1 MMQFVLPFLINF
13 GVNKAMGMSTGK
25 ALGLAGVQ
33 AFAGPAASAGSA
45 GATGASA
52 MVGSEITALGTQAA
66 TQGITQGGIGG
77 IVGNALTG
85 GGGLSSLTSGPAAQA
100 LLMEGGKTLLS
111 SQLDKRYG
119 INPMLTYGGVTA
131 LQGGVGGLGEGG
143 KGFME
148 GAKGAFANPVTGKPL
163 MAPSVP
169 GKESSSLLGLGKES
183 GITGLGTGADI
194 GLGITATSLLDSLG
208 KKGKP
213 EDKPTEK
220 FNVNYPNVKDIVTN
234 FNIKDPVTGQ
244 VSRLAIGETP
254 EERFMKTGYQS
265 RFKDGGLAKFNQG
278 ALVSMLPGK
287 SVSDEKDPSIYK
299 RAYNFV
305 TDETGNGDM
314 EEDTMLAQLADGE
327 FVTTA
332 KAVLGAGIFQ
342 GAKPNDM
349 SSMRDKGA
357 KFFYEQQAR
366 FKRIYEMLEEAKE
379 KKEQAA

>member
-33 AFAGPAASAGSA
+33 AFTGPAGS
-45 GATGASA
+45 GGGGIGGL
-52 MVGSEITALGTQAA
+52 VGAA
-66 TQGITQGGIGG
+66 TQGGAQMT
-77 IVGNALTG
+77 
-85 GGGLSSLTSGPAAQA
+85 AANLGTIA
-100 LLMEGGKTLLS
+100 GKDLLMEGGKTLLS
-111 SQLDKRYG
+111 AQLDKRYG
-119 INPMLTYGGVTA
+119 INPMLTYTGASA
-131 LQGGVGGLGEGG
+131 LQGGIGAIGTEQ
-143 KGFME
+143 GFM
-148 GAKGAFANPVTGKPL
+148 GGVKGAFTNPVSGKPL
-163 MAPSVP
+163 MAP
-169 GKESSSLLGLGKES
+169 GTGEASSNLLGLGKES

-194 GLGITATSLLDSLG
+194 GLGIGATTLLGGMGGEDEP
-208 KKGKP
+208 KK
-213 EDKPTEK
+213 TEEK
-220 FNVNYPNVKDIVTN
+220 VNENYPNVKDIVTN

-244 VSRLAIGETP
+244 TSKLAIGETP
-254 EERFMKTGYQS
+254 EERFMKVGYTP
-265 RFKDGGLAKFNQG
+265 RFKDGGIAKFNQG

-314 EEDTMLAQLADGE
+314 DEDTMLAQLADGE

-342 GAKPNDM
+342 GAKPGDM
-349 SSMRDKGA
+349 SGMRDKGA

-366 FKRIYEMLEEAKE
+366 FKRIYEMLEEAKRS
-379 KKEQAA
+379 KEQAA

>member
-1 MMQFVLPFLINF
+1 MAFQAMILPFLINF

-33 AFAGPAASAGSA
+33 AFAPVPPGSDAAA
-45 GATGASA
+45 
-52 MVGSEITALGTQAA
+52 
-66 TQGITQGGIGG
+66 GGIGG
-77 IVGNALTG
+77 IIG
-85 GGGLSSLTSGPAAQA
+85 SGAFTAEKLGSAAVQKQ

-111 SQLDKRYG
+111 AQADKRYG
-119 INPMLTYGGVTA
+119 INPMLAYSGASA
-131 LQGGVGGLGEGG
+131 LQGGLGAFDPSQTGLA
-143 KGFME
+143 
-148 GAKGAFANPVTGKPL
+148 GAKQALGFGGADTATKAATTTAATDTATKPVTEAAIKKGI
-163 MAPSVP
+163 
-169 GKESSSLLGLGKES
+169 LGGTQGGILGY
-183 GITGLGTGADI
+183 GTGADI
-194 GLGITATSLLDSLG
+194 GAGIAATTLLGG
-208 KKGKP
+208 MGG
-213 EDKPTEK
+213 EDKPEK
-220 FNVNYPNVKDIVTN
+220 KEEQVNVNYPNVKDIVTN

-244 VSRLAIGETP
+244 TSKLAIGETP
-254 EERFMKTGYQS
+254 EERFMKTGYTS
-265 RFKDGGLAKFNQG
+265 RFKDGGIAKFNQG

-342 GAKPNDM
+342 GAKPSDM

-366 FKRIYEMLEEAKE
+366 FKRIYEMLEEAKRS
-379 KKEQAA
+379 KEQAA

>member
-1 MMQFVLPFLINF
+1 MSFALVLPFLINF

-33 AFAGPAASAGSA
+33 AFTGPAGQASG
-45 GATGASA
+45 
-52 MVGSEITALGTQAA
+52 
-66 TQGITQGGIGG
+66 GGIGG
-77 IVGNALTG
+77 IVGAEGFT
-85 GGGLSSLTSGPAAQA
+85 AAQLA
-100 LLMEGGKTLLS
+100 EKASPLLLEGGKTLLS
-111 SQLDKRYG
+111 AQLDKRYG
-119 INPMLTYGGVTA
+119 INPMLTYGGATA
-131 LQGGVGGLGEGG
+131 LQGGIGAIGTEQ
-143 KGFME
+143 GFM
-148 GAKGAFANPVTGKPL
+148 GGVKGAFTNPVTGKPL
-163 MAPSVP
+163 MAP
-169 GKESSSLLGLGKES
+169 GTGEASSNLLGLGKES

-194 GLGITATSLLDSLG
+194 GLGIGATTLLSGMGGDEQPQ
-208 KKGKP
+208 KQ
-213 EDKPTEK
+213 EEK
-220 FNVNYPNVKDIVTN
+220 VNENYPNVKDIVTN

-244 VSRLAIGETP
+244 TSKLAIGETP
-254 EERFMKTGYQS
+254 EERFMKTGYKS

-314 EEDTMLAQLADGE
+314 DEDTMLAQLADGE

-342 GAKPNDM
+342 GAKPSDING
-349 SSMRDKGA
+349 MRDKGA

-366 FKRIYEMLEEAKE
+366 FKRIYEMLEEAKRS
-379 KKEQAA
+379 KEQAA

>member
-1 MMQFVLPFLINF
+1 MVPAFVLPFLINF

-33 AFAGPAASAGSA
+33 AFAPVPPGSDAAA
-45 GATGASA
+45 
-52 MVGSEITALGTQAA
+52 
-66 TQGITQGGIGG
+66 GGIGG
-77 IVGNALTG
+77 ILG
-85 GGGLSSLTSGPAAQA
+85 SGAFTAEKLGSAAIQKQ

-111 SQLDKRYG
+111 SQLDKKYG
-119 INPMLTYGGVTA
+119 INPALAYTGASV
-131 LQGGVGGLGEGG
+131 LQGGIGALGTEQ
-143 KGFME
+143 GFMG
-148 GAKGAFANPVTGKPL
+148 GAKQA
-163 MAPSVP
+163 
-169 GKESSSLLGLGKES
+169 LGLGGTDAAAKATTTATTDAATKAASPSLFGLGSEK

-194 GLGITATSLLDSLG
+194 GLGIAGTSLLSGMGGEDEP
-208 KKGKP
+208 KK
-213 EDKPTEK
+213 TEEK
-220 FNVNYPNVKDIVTN
+220 VNENYPNVKDIVTN

-244 VSRLAIGETP
+244 TSKLAIGETP
-254 EERFMKTGYQS
+254 EERFMKVGYTP
-265 RFKDGGLAKFNQG
+265 RYKDGGIAKFNQG

-314 EEDTMLAQLADGE
+314 DEDTMLAQLADGE

-342 GAKPNDM
+342 GAKPGDM
-349 SSMRDKGA
+349 SGMRDKGA

-366 FKRIYEMLEEAKE
+366 FKRIYEMLEEAKQS
-379 KKEQAA
+379 KEQAA

>member
-33 AFAGPAASAGSA
+33 AFTGPAGS
-45 GATGASA
+45 GGGGIGGL
-52 MVGSEITALGTQAA
+52 VGAA
-66 TQGITQGGIGG
+66 TQGGAQMT
-77 IVGNALTG
+77 
-85 GGGLSSLTSGPAAQA
+85 AANLGSIA
-100 LLMEGGKTLLS
+100 GKDLLMEGGKTLLS
-111 SQLDKRYG
+111 AQLDKRYG
-119 INPMLTYGGVTA
+119 INPMLTYGGASA
-131 LQGGVGGLGEGG
+131 LQGGIGAIGTEQ
-143 KGFME
+143 GFM
-148 GAKGAFANPVTGKPL
+148 GGVKGAFTNPVSGKPL
-163 MAPSVP
+163 MAP
-169 GKESSSLLGLGKES
+169 GTGEASSNLLGLGKES

-194 GLGITATSLLDSLG
+194 GLGIGATSLLSG
-208 KKGKP
+208 MGGEEKP
-213 EDKPTEK
+213 EKQEEK
-220 FNVNYPNVKDIVTN
+220 VNVNYPNVKDIVTN

-244 VSRLAIGETP
+244 TSKLAIGETP
-254 EERFMKTGYQS
+254 EERFMKTGYTS
-265 RFKDGGLAKFNQG
+265 RFKDGGIAQFNQG

-314 EEDTMLAQLADGE
+314 DEDTMLAQLADGE

-342 GAKPNDM
+342 GAKPSDM
-349 SSMRDKGA
+349 NGMRDKGA

-366 FKRIYEMLEEAKE
+366 FKRIYEMLEEAKQS
-379 KKEQAA
+379 KEQAA

>member
-33 AFAGPAASAGSA
+33 AFTGPAGS
-45 GATGASA
+45 GGGGIGGL
-52 MVGSEITALGTQAA
+52 VGAA
-66 TQGITQGGIGG
+66 TQGGAQIT
-77 IVGNALTG
+77 
-85 GGGLSSLTSGPAAQA
+85 AANLGSIA
-100 LLMEGGKTLLS
+100 GKDLLMEGGKTLLS
-111 SQLDKRYG
+111 AQLDKRYG
-119 INPMLTYGGVTA
+119 INPMLTYGGASA
-131 LQGGVGGLGEGG
+131 LQGGIGAIGTEQ
-143 KGFME
+143 GFM
-148 GAKGAFANPVTGKPL
+148 GGVKGAFTNPVSGKPL
-163 MAPSVP
+163 MAP
-169 GKESSSLLGLGKES
+169 GTGEASSNLLGLGKES

-194 GLGITATSLLDSLG
+194 GLGIGATSLLSDMG
-208 KKGKP
+208 GGEEPKK
-213 EDKPTEK
+213 TEEK
-220 FNVNYPNVKDIVTN
+220 VNENYPNVKDIVTN

-244 VSRLAIGETP
+244 TSKLAIGETP
-254 EERFMKTGYQS
+254 EERFMKVGYTP
-265 RFKDGGLAKFNQG
+265 RYKDGGIAKFNQG

-314 EEDTMLAQLADGE
+314 DEDTMLAQLADGE

-342 GAKPNDM
+342 GAKPSDM
-349 SSMRDKGA
+349 NGMRDKGA

-366 FKRIYEMLEEAKE
+366 FKRIYEMLEEAKQS
-379 KKEQAA
+379 KEQAA

>member
-33 AFAGPAASAGSA
+33 AFTGPAGS
-45 GATGASA
+45 GGGGIGGL
-52 MVGSEITALGTQAA
+52 VGAA
-66 TQGITQGGIGG
+66 TQGGAQIT
-77 IVGNALTG
+77 
-85 GGGLSSLTSGPAAQA
+85 AANLGTIA
-100 LLMEGGKTLLS
+100 GKDLLMEGGKTLLS
-111 SQLDKRYG
+111 AQLDKRYG
-119 INPMLTYGGVTA
+119 INPMLTYGGLTG
-131 LQGGVGGLGEGG
+131 LEGGIAGLGEGG
-143 KGFME
+143 KGFTE
-148 GAKGAFANPVTGKPL
+148 GFKGAFTNPATGKQLIPPAATTDTGAVTKAGGL
-163 MAPSVP
+163 F
-169 GKESSSLLGLGKES
+169 GKGEGILGY
-183 GITGLGTGADI
+183 GTGADI
-194 GLGITATSLLDSLG
+194 GAGIAATTLLGSMGDKDEG
-208 KKGKP
+208 EKKT
-213 EDKPTEK
+213 EEK
-220 FNVNYPNVKDIVTN
+220 FNVNYPNVKDLVTN
-234 FNIKDPVTGQ
+234 FNIIDPVTGTK
-244 VSRLAIGETP
+244 SKLAIGESP
-254 EERFMKTGYQS
+254 EERFAKTGYQP
-265 RFKDGGLAKFNQG
+265 RFKDGGLAKFNKG

-342 GAKPNDM
+342 GAKPSDM

-366 FKRIYEMLEEAKE
+366 FKRIYEMLEEAKQS
-379 KKEQAA
+379 KEQAA

>member
-1 MMQFVLPFLINF
+1 M
-13 GVNKAMGMSTGK
+13 T
-25 ALGLAGVQ
+25 
-33 AFAGPAASAGSA
+33 AAN
-45 GATGASA
+45 
-52 MVGSEITALGTQAA
+52 LGTIA
-66 TQGITQGGIGG
+66 GKD
-77 IVGNALTG
+77 
-85 GGGLSSLTSGPAAQA
+85 

-111 SQLDKRYG
+111 AQLDKRYG
-119 INPMLTYGGVTA
+119 INPMLSYAGASA
-131 LQGGVGGLGEGG
+131 LQGGIGAIGTEQ
-143 KGFME
+143 GFMG
-148 GAKGAFANPVTGKPL
+148 GAKGAFTNPVTGKPL
-163 MAPSVP
+163 MAP
-169 GKESSSLLGLGKES
+169 GTGEASSNLLGLGKES

-194 GLGITATSLLDSLG
+194 GLGIAGTSLLSGMGGDEQ
-208 KKGKP
+208 P
-213 EDKPTEK
+213 EKQEEK
-220 FNVNYPNVKDIVTN
+220 VNENYPNVKDIVTN

-244 VSRLAIGETP
+244 TSKLAIGETP
-254 EERFMKTGYQS
+254 EERFMKTGYKS

-342 GAKPNDM
+342 GAKPSDIGG
-349 SSMRDKGA
+349 MRDKGA

-366 FKRIYEMLEEAKE
+366 FKRIYEMLEEAKQS
-379 KKEQAA
+379 KEQAA

>member
-33 AFAGPAASAGSA
+33 AFTGPAGS
-45 GATGASA
+45 GGGGIGGL
-52 MVGSEITALGTQAA
+52 VGAA
-66 TQGITQGGIGG
+66 TQGGAQMT
-77 IVGNALTG
+77 
-85 GGGLSSLTSGPAAQA
+85 AANLGTIA
-100 LLMEGGKTLLS
+100 GKDLLMEGGKTLLS
-111 SQLDKRYG
+111 AQLDKRYG
-119 INPMLTYGGVTA
+119 INPMLTYGGATA
-131 LQGGVGGLGEGG
+131 LQGGIGAIGTEQ
-143 KGFME
+143 GFM
-148 GAKGAFANPVTGKPL
+148 GGVKGAFTNPVSGKPL

-169 GKESSSLLGLGKES
+169 GKETASVLGLGKES

-194 GLGITATSLLDSLG
+194 GLGIGATSLLSGMGGEDEP
-208 KKGKP
+208 KK
-213 EDKPTEK
+213 TEEK
-220 FNVNYPNVKDIVTN
+220 VNENYPNVKDIVTN

-244 VSRLAIGETP
+244 TSKLAIGETP
-254 EERFMKTGYQS
+254 EERFMKVGYTP
-265 RFKDGGLAKFNQG
+265 RYKDGGIAKFNQG

-314 EEDTMLAQLADGE
+314 DEDTMLAQLADGE

-342 GAKPNDM
+342 GAKPGDM
-349 SSMRDKGA
+349 SGMRDKGA

-366 FKRIYEMLEEAKE
+366 FKRIYEMLEEAKQS
-379 KKEQAA
+379 KEQAA

>member
-1 MMQFVLPFLINF
+1 MMQLVLPFLINF

-33 AFAGPAASAGSA
+33 AFAGPAAGAGGTFAPGTSEFA
-45 GATGASA
+45 GA
-52 MVGSEITALGTQAA
+52 AA
-66 TQGITQGGIGG
+66 QGGGIGG
-77 IVGNALTG
+77 F
-85 GGGLSSLTSGPAAQA
+85 LSSALSSPAGFGGIDKSA

-111 SQLDKRYG
+111 AQLDKRYG
-119 INPMLTYGGVTA
+119 INPMLTYGGVTG
-131 LQGGVGGLGEGG
+131 LQGGLGGLGEGG
-143 KGFME
+143 KGFTE
-148 GAKGAFANPVTGKPL
+148 GFKGAFANPVTGQPV
-163 MAPSVP
+163 MSPSVP
-169 GKESSSLLGLGKES
+169 GKETASVLGLGSEK

-194 GLGITATSLLDSLG
+194 GLGIAGTTFLAGMGDKG
-208 KKGKP
+208 GEEKKT
-213 EDKPTEK
+213 EEK
-220 FNVNYPNVKDIVTN
+220 FNENYPNVKDTVTN
-234 FNIKDPVTGQ
+234 FNIIDPITGTK
-244 VSRLAIGETP
+244 SKLAIGESP
-254 EERFMKTGYQS
+254 EERFMKTGYKS

-342 GAKPNDM
+342 GAKPSDIGG
-349 SSMRDKGA
+349 MRDKGA

-366 FKRIYEMLEEAKE
+366 FKRIYEMLEEAKQS
-379 KKEQAA
+379 KEQAA

>member
-33 AFAGPAASAGSA
+33 AFTGPAGS
-45 GATGASA
+45 GGGGIGGL
-52 MVGSEITALGTQAA
+52 VGAA
-66 TQGITQGGIGG
+66 TQGGAQMT
-77 IVGNALTG
+77 
-85 GGGLSSLTSGPAAQA
+85 AANLGSIA
-100 LLMEGGKTLLS
+100 GKDLLMEGGKTLLS
-111 SQLDKRYG
+111 AQLDKRYG
-119 INPMLTYGGVTA
+119 INPMLTYGGATA
-131 LQGGVGGLGEGG
+131 LQGGIGAIGTEQ
-143 KGFME
+143 GFM
-148 GAKGAFANPVTGKPL
+148 GGVKGAFTNPVTGKPL
-163 MAPSVP
+163 MAP
-169 GKESSSLLGLGKES
+169 GTGEASSNLLGLGKES

-194 GLGITATSLLDSLG
+194 GLGIGATTLLGGMGGDEQPQ
-208 KKGKP
+208 KQ
-213 EDKPTEK
+213 EEK
-220 FNVNYPNVKDIVTN
+220 VNENYPNVKDIVTN
-234 FNIKDPVTGQ
+234 FNIKDPVTGAT
-244 VSRLAIGETP
+244 SKLAIGETP
-254 EERFMKTGYQS
+254 EERFMKTGYKS

-314 EEDTMLAQLADGE
+314 DEDTMLAQLADGE

-342 GAKPNDM
+342 GAKPSDI
-349 SSMRDKGA
+349 SGMRDKGA

-366 FKRIYEMLEEAKE
+366 FKRIYEMLEEAKRS
-379 KKEQAA
+379 KEQAA

>member
-33 AFAGPAASAGSA
+33 AFTGPAGS
-45 GATGASA
+45 GGGGIGGL
-52 MVGSEITALGTQAA
+52 VGAA
-66 TQGITQGGIGG
+66 TQGGAQM
-77 IVGNALTG
+77 
-85 GGGLSSLTSGPAAQA
+85 SLANLGTIAGKD

-111 SQLDKRYG
+111 AQLDKRYG
-119 INPMLTYGGVTA
+119 INPMLSYAGASA
-131 LQGGVGGLGEGG
+131 LQGGIGAIGTEQ
-143 KGFME
+143 GFM
-148 GAKGAFANPVTGKPL
+148 GGVKGAFTNPVTGKPL

-169 GKESSSLLGLGKES
+169 GKETASVFGLGKES

-194 GLGITATSLLDSLG
+194 GLGIAGTSLLSSLG
-208 KKGKP
+208 DKGEGEKK
-213 EDKPTEK
+213 TEEK
-220 FNVNYPNVKDIVTN
+220 VNVNYPNVKDIVTN

-244 VSRLAIGETP
+244 TSKLAIGETP
-254 EERFMKTGYQS
+254 EERFMKVGYTP
-265 RFKDGGLAKFNQG
+265 RFKEGGIAKFNNG

-342 GAKPNDM
+342 GAKPSDM
-349 SSMRDKGA
+349 SAMRDKGA

-366 FKRIYEMLEEAKE
+366 FKRIYEMLEEAKQN
-379 KKEQAA
+379 KEQAA

>member
-1 MMQFVLPFLINF
+1 MVPAFVLPFLINF

-33 AFAGPAASAGSA
+33 AFAPVPPGSDAAA
-45 GATGASA
+45 
-52 MVGSEITALGTQAA
+52 
-66 TQGITQGGIGG
+66 GGIGG
-77 IVGNALTG
+77 ILG
-85 GGGLSSLTSGPAAQA
+85 SGAFTAEKLGSAAVQKQ

-119 INPMLTYGGVTA
+119 INPALAYTGASA
-131 LQGGVGGLGEGG
+131 LQGGLGAFDPTKTGFAGAKQAIGLGGADAAKTTVAGDAATKQAADTATKTGGLFGKGEGI
-143 KGFME
+143 
-148 GAKGAFANPVTGKPL
+148 
-163 MAPSVP
+163 
-169 GKESSSLLGLGKES
+169 LGY
-183 GITGLGTGADI
+183 GTGADI
-194 GLGITATSLLDSLG
+194 GAGIAATTLLSGMGGEDEP
-208 KKGKP
+208 KK
-213 EDKPTEK
+213 TEEK
-220 FNVNYPNVKDIVTN
+220 VNENYPNVKDIVTN

-244 VSRLAIGETP
+244 TSKLAIGETP
-254 EERFMKTGYQS
+254 EERFMKVGYTP
-265 RFKDGGLAKFNQG
+265 RYKDGGIAKFNQG

-342 GAKPNDM
+342 GAKPSDIGG
-349 SSMRDKGA
+349 MRDKGA

-366 FKRIYEMLEEAKE
+366 FKRIYEMLEEAKQS
-379 KKEQAA
+379 KEQAA

>member
-33 AFAGPAASAGSA
+33 AFTGPAGS
-45 GATGASA
+45 GGGGIGGL
-52 MVGSEITALGTQAA
+52 VGAA
-66 TQGITQGGIGG
+66 TQGGAQM
-77 IVGNALTG
+77 
-85 GGGLSSLTSGPAAQA
+85 SLANLGSIAGKD

-111 SQLDKRYG
+111 AQLDKRYG
-119 INPMLTYGGVTA
+119 INPMLTYGGATA
-131 LQGGVGGLGEGG
+131 LQGGIGAIGTEQ
-143 KGFME
+143 GFM
-148 GAKGAFANPVTGKPL
+148 GGVKGAFTNPVTGKPL
-163 MAPSVP
+163 MAP
-169 GKESSSLLGLGKES
+169 GTGEASSNLLGLGKES

-194 GLGITATSLLDSLG
+194 GLGIGATTLLGGMGGDEQPQ
-208 KKGKP
+208 KQ
-213 EDKPTEK
+213 EEK
-220 FNVNYPNVKDIVTN
+220 VNENYPNVKDIVTN
-234 FNIKDPVTGQ
+234 FNIKDPVTGAT
-244 VSRLAIGETP
+244 SKLAIGETP
-254 EERFMKTGYQS
+254 EERFMKTGYKS

-314 EEDTMLAQLADGE
+314 DEDTMLAQLADGE

-342 GAKPNDM
+342 GAKPSDI
-349 SSMRDKGA
+349 SGMRDKGA

-366 FKRIYEMLEEAKE
+366 FKRIYEMLEEAKRS
-379 KKEQAA
+379 KEQAA

>member
-1 MMQFVLPFLINF
+1 MMQFILPFLINF

-33 AFAGPAASAGSA
+33 AFTGPAGSKAG
-45 GATGASA
+45 
-52 MVGSEITALGTQAA
+52 
-66 TQGITQGGIGG
+66 GGIGG
-77 IVGNALTG
+77 IIGAEGFTASQLADKA
-85 GGGLSSLTSGPAAQA
+85 SP
-100 LLMEGGKTLLS
+100 LLFEGGKALLS
-111 SQLDKRYG
+111 AQLDKRYG
-119 INPMLTYGGVTA
+119 INPMLSYAGATA
-131 LQGGVGGLGEGG
+131 LQGGIGGLGEGG
-143 KGFME
+143 KGFFE
-148 GAKGAFANPVTGKPL
+148 GAKGAFTNPVTGKPL

-169 GKESSSLLGLGKES
+169 GKETTSVLGLGKES

-194 GLGITATSLLDSLG
+194 GLGIAGTTLLAGMGEKGGDQ
-208 KKGKP
+208 KK
-213 EDKPTEK
+213 TEET
-220 FNVNYPNVKDIVTN
+220 FNVNYPTVKDIVTN

-244 VSRLAIGETP
+244 TSKLAIGETP
-254 EERFMKTGYQS
+254 EERFLKTGYKS
-265 RFKDGGLAKFNQG
+265 RFKDGGLAKFNKG

-305 TDETGNGDM
+305 SDETGNGDM

-342 GAKPNDM
+342 GAKPSDM

-366 FKRIYEMLEEAKE
+366 FKRIYEMLEGAKQN
-379 KKEQAA
+379 KEQAA

>member
-33 AFAGPAASAGSA
+33 AFAGPAASTSTFAPGTTELASIGSA
-45 GATGASA
+45 AS
-52 MVGSEITALGTQAA
+52 
-66 TQGITQGGIGG
+66 QGGIGG
-77 IVGNALTG
+77 IVGSALQG
-85 GGGLSSLTSGPAAQA
+85 GAGLSSLTSGPAAQA

-131 LQGGVGGLGEGG
+131 LQGGIGGIQSG
-143 KGFME
+143 KGFTA
-148 GAKGAFANPVTGKPL
+148 GAQQAFGMPGGETAKAATDAATKS
-163 MAPSVP
+163 SV
-169 GKESSSLLGLGKES
+169 LGLGKES

-194 GLGITATSLLDSLG
+194 GLGIGATTLLSGLG
-208 KKGKP
+208 DKGGDEKK
-213 EDKPTEK
+213 TEEK
-220 FNVNYPNVKDIVTN
+220 VNVNYPNVKDIVTN
-234 FNIKDPVTGQ
+234 FNIKDPVTGAT
-244 VSRLAIGETP
+244 SKLAIGETP
-254 EERFMKTGYQS
+254 EERFAKVGYTS
-265 RFKDGGLAKFNQG
+265 RYKDGGLAKFNNG

-342 GAKPNDM
+342 GANPDNMKA
-349 SSMRDKGA
+349 MRDKGA
-357 KFFYEQQAR
+357 KFFYDQQAK

-379 KKEQAA
+379 EAAA

>member
-1 MMQFVLPFLINF
+1 MTIPAFVLPFLINF

-33 AFAGPAASAGSA
+33 AIMPIPGAEGSSGAFAGGAG
-45 GATGASA
+45 
-52 MVGSEITALGTQAA
+52 
-66 TQGITQGGIGG
+66 GGIGSV
-77 IVGNALTG
+77 VG
-85 GGGLSSLTSGPAAQA
+85 QA
-100 LLMEGGKTLLS
+100 LQGEGLKTLGQSALQKQLIMEGGKTLLS
-111 SQLDKRYG
+111 AQADKRYG
-119 INPMLTYGGVTA
+119 INPMLAYGGLQG
-131 LQGGVGGLGEGG
+131 LQGGIGALGTEQGFTGGFQQALGFGGADATKGVSTVAKDTATKTATDTATKTGGLFGKGEGI
-143 KGFME
+143 
-148 GAKGAFANPVTGKPL
+148 
-163 MAPSVP
+163 
-169 GKESSSLLGLGKES
+169 LGY
-183 GITGLGTGADI
+183 GTGADI
-194 GLGITATSLLDSLG
+194 GAGIAATTLLGGMGD
-208 KKGKP
+208 KG
-213 EDKPTEK
+213 ETEEK
-220 FNVNYPNVKDIVTN
+220 QEEQFNVNYPNVKDIVTN
-234 FNIKDPVTGQ
+234 FNIKDPVTGAT
-244 VSRLAIGETP
+244 SKLAIGETP
-254 EERFMKTGYQS
+254 EERFMKTGYKS
-265 RFKDGGLAKFNQG
+265 RFKDGGLAKFNKG

-342 GAKPNDM
+342 GAKPSDM
-349 SSMRDKGA
+349 SAMRDKGA

>member
-1 MMQFVLPFLINF
+1 MMQLVLPFLINF

-33 AFAGPAASAGSA
+33 AFAGPAAGAGGTFAPGTSEFA
-45 GATGASA
+45 GA
-52 MVGSEITALGTQAA
+52 AA
-66 TQGITQGGIGG
+66 QGGGIGG
-77 IVGNALTG
+77 F
-85 GGGLSSLTSGPAAQA
+85 LSSALSSPAGFGGIDKSA

-111 SQLDKRYG
+111 AQLDKRYG
-119 INPMLTYGGVTA
+119 INPMLTYGGVTG
-131 LQGGVGGLGEGG
+131 LQGGLGGLGEGG
-143 KGFME
+143 KGFTE
-148 GAKGAFANPVTGKPL
+148 GFKGAFANPVTGQPV

-169 GKESSSLLGLGKES
+169 GKETASVLGLGSEK

-194 GLGITATSLLDSLG
+194 GLGIAGTTFLAGMGDKG
-208 KKGKP
+208 GEEKKT
-213 EDKPTEK
+213 EEK
-220 FNVNYPNVKDIVTN
+220 FNENYPNVKDTVTN
-234 FNIKDPVTGQ
+234 FNIIDPITGTK
-244 VSRLAIGETP
+244 SKLAIGESP
-254 EERFMKTGYQS
+254 EERFMKTGYKS
-265 RFKDGGLAKFNQG
+265 RFKDGGLAKFNNG

-342 GAKPNDM
+342 GAKPSDIGG
-349 SSMRDKGA
+349 MRDKGA

-366 FKRIYEMLEEAKE
+366 FKRIYEMLEEAKQS
-379 KKEQAA
+379 KEQAA

>member
-33 AFAGPAASAGSA
+33 AFTGPAGS
-45 GATGASA
+45 GG
-52 MVGSEITALGTQAA
+52 
-66 TQGITQGGIGG
+66 GGIGG
-77 IVGNALTG
+77 LVGTATQG
-85 GGGLSSLTSGPAAQA
+85 GAQMSLANLGTISGEA
-100 LLMEGGKTLLS
+100 LLKEGGKTLIS
-111 SQLDKRYG
+111 AQADKRYG
-119 INPMLTYGGVTA
+119 INPMLTYGGLTG
-131 LQGGVGGLGEGG
+131 LEGGIAGLGEGG
-143 KGFME
+143 KGFTE
-148 GAKGAFANPVTGKPL
+148 GFKGAFTNPATGKQLIPPAATT
-163 MAPSVP
+163 APGAAKASE
-169 GKESSSLLGLGKES
+169 GILGF
-183 GITGLGTGADI
+183 GTGADI
-194 GLGITATSLLDSLG
+194 GAGIAATTLLGGMGGDEEP
-208 KKGKP
+208 KK
-213 EDKPTEK
+213 TEEK
-220 FNVNYPNVKDIVTN
+220 VNVNYPNVKDIVTN
-234 FNIKDPVTGQ
+234 FNIKDPVTGAT
-244 VSRLAIGETP
+244 SKLAIGETP
-254 EERFMKTGYQS
+254 EERFMKTGYTP
-265 RFKDGGLAKFNQG
+265 RYKDGGIAQFNQG

-342 GAKPNDM
+342 GAKPSDM

-366 FKRIYEMLEEAKE
+366 FKRIYEMLEEAKQS
-379 KKEQAA
+379 KEQAA

>member
-33 AFAGPAASAGSA
+33 GFLPGG
-45 GATGASA
+45 
-52 MVGSEITALGTQAA
+52 
-66 TQGITQGGIGG
+66 GGIGG
-77 IVGNALTG
+77 LVGSATQGGAQLT
-85 GGGLSSLTSGPAAQA
+85 AANLA
-100 LLMEGGKTLLS
+100 NIAGKDLVMEGGKTLLS
-111 SQLDKRYG
+111 AQLDKRYG
-119 INPMLTYGGVTA
+119 INPILGYTGASA
-131 LQGGVGGLGEGG
+131 LQGGIGALGTEQ
-143 KGFME
+143 GFFG
-148 GAKGAFANPVTGKPL
+148 GAKQA
-163 MAPSVP
+163 
-169 GKESSSLLGLGKES
+169 LGLGGADPTAKGVSTVAKDTATKTATDTATKTGGLFGKGE
-183 GITGLGTGADI
+183 GILGYGTGADI
-194 GLGITATSLLDSLG
+194 GAGIAATTLLGGMGDKEGTEE
-208 KKGKP
+208 KK
-213 EDKPTEK
+213 EEQ

-234 FNIKDPVTGQ
+234 FNIKDPVTGAT
-244 VSRLAIGETP
+244 SKLAIGETP
-254 EERFMKTGYQS
+254 EERFMKTGYKS
-265 RFKDGGLAKFNQG
+265 RFKDGGLAKFNKG

-342 GAKPNDM
+342 GAKPSDM

-366 FKRIYEMLEEAKE
+366 FKRIYEMLEEAKQS
-379 KKEQAA
+379 KEQAA

>member
-33 AFAGPAASAGSA
+33 AFTGPAGS
-45 GATGASA
+45 GGGGIGGL
-52 MVGSEITALGTQAA
+52 VGAA
-66 TQGITQGGIGG
+66 TQGGAQM
-77 IVGNALTG
+77 
-85 GGGLSSLTSGPAAQA
+85 SLANLGSIAGKD

-111 SQLDKRYG
+111 AQLDKRYG
-119 INPMLTYGGVTA
+119 INPMLTYGGATA
-131 LQGGVGGLGEGG
+131 LQGGIGAIGTEQ
-143 KGFME
+143 GFM
-148 GAKGAFANPVTGKPL
+148 GGVKGAFTNPVSGKPL
-163 MAPSVP
+163 MAP
-169 GKESSSLLGLGKES
+169 GTGEASSNLLGLGKES

-194 GLGITATSLLDSLG
+194 GLGIGATTLLGGMGGDEQPQ
-208 KKGKP
+208 KQ
-213 EDKPTEK
+213 EEK
-220 FNVNYPNVKDIVTN
+220 VNENYPNVKDIVTN
-234 FNIKDPVTGQ
+234 FNIKDPVTGAT
-244 VSRLAIGETP
+244 SKLAIGETP
-254 EERFMKTGYQS
+254 EERFMKTGYKS

-314 EEDTMLAQLADGE
+314 DEDTMLAQLADGE

-342 GAKPNDM
+342 GAKPSDING
-349 SSMRDKGA
+349 MRDKGA

-366 FKRIYEMLEEAKE
+366 FKRIYEMLEEAKRS
-379 KKEQAA
+379 KEQAA

>member
-33 AFAGPAASAGSA
+33 AFTGPAGS
-45 GATGASA
+45 GGGGIGGL
-52 MVGSEITALGTQAA
+52 VGAA
-66 TQGITQGGIGG
+66 TQGGAQMT
-77 IVGNALTG
+77 
-85 GGGLSSLTSGPAAQA
+85 AANLGSIA
-100 LLMEGGKTLLS
+100 GKDLLMEGGKTLLS
-111 SQLDKRYG
+111 AQLDKRYG
-119 INPMLTYGGVTA
+119 INPMLTYGGATA
-131 LQGGVGGLGEGG
+131 LQGGIGAIGTEQ
-143 KGFME
+143 GFM
-148 GAKGAFANPVTGKPL
+148 GGVKGAFTNPVSGKPL

-169 GKESSSLLGLGKES
+169 GKETASVLGLGKES

-194 GLGITATSLLDSLG
+194 GLGIGATSLLGGMGGEDEP
-208 KKGKP
+208 KK
-213 EDKPTEK
+213 TEEK
-220 FNVNYPNVKDIVTN
+220 VNENYPNVKDIVTN

-244 VSRLAIGETP
+244 TSKLAIGETP
-254 EERFMKTGYQS
+254 EERFMKVGYTP
-265 RFKDGGLAKFNQG
+265 RYKDGGIAKFNQG

-314 EEDTMLAQLADGE
+314 DEDTMLAQLADGE

-342 GAKPNDM
+342 GAKPGDM
-349 SSMRDKGA
+349 SGMRDKGA

-366 FKRIYEMLEEAKE
+366 FKRIYEMLEEAKQS
-379 KKEQAA
+379 KEQAA